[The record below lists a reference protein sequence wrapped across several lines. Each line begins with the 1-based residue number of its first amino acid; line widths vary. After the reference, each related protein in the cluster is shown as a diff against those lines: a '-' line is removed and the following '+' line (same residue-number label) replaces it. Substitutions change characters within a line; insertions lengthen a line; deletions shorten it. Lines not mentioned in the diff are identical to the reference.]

1 MVKCI
6 HDRRKFEDASVII
19 KQMSTGSKKREK
31 VIGAV
36 FIHRNSN
43 ISPSASNID
52 VISSSLEV
60 FVLAKECD
68 FGSPAILPSLLPLHL
83 TGHSQ

>member
-6 HDRRKFEDASVII
+6 HDRGKFEDASVTI
-19 KQMSTGSKKREK
+19 KRMSTGSKKRGK

-43 ISPSASNID
+43 ISPSTGNMD
-52 VISSSLEV
+52 VVSSSLEV
-60 FVLAKECD
+60 SVLAKECD
-68 FGSPAILPSLLPLHL
+68 FGFPAILPSLLPLHL
-83 TGHSQ
+83 TDHSQ